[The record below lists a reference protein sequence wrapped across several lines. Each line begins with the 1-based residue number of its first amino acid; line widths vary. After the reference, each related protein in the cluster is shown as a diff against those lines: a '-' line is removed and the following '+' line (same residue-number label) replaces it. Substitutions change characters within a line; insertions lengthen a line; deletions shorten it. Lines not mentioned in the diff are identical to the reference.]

1 MAVSAFYQAPL
12 DQLVLDLR
20 HSTRVLRKAPAFAA
34 VAILSLAL
42 GIGAN
47 TAIFSIVNAVILKA
61 LPVRD
66 PERLVSLVLDKS
78 ARGKAAEPASYYTNP
93 IWEQIRDHQHVLD
106 GVSAYASQAFDIG
119 AGGEVQRVSGVFTSG
134 RFFDVLGV
142 RPWLGRTFTDDD
154 DCRGGG
160 SDGPVAVLGY
170 AFWRDRYGASPAA
183 IGSTLR
189 IEGHPFTIV
198 GVTPP
203 GFFGLEVGKS
213 FDVAVPIGTEP
224 LIRGRENSRLDARGA
239 WWLNVAGRLKP
250 GQTLAQAGAG
260 LRAMQPAIR
269 ESTVPEQSPIAEHFT
284 DPLGVSSASTGV
296 SWMREDYRP
305 ALFVLMAVVG
315 LVLTIACANL
325 ANLLLAR
332 ATTRRKEF
340 AVRLAVGASRG
351 RLVRQLLTESVL
363 LATAG
368 AVLGFAFA
376 HVASRAIVRGLSSSR
391 SPVFVDVSIDW
402 RVLVFTAGVTM
413 ATVVLFGMAPAI
425 RSTRV
430 SANEALKTGGR
441 GVASGWTRFN
451 LEKLLVSAQIA
462 LSLVLVFG
470 ASLFVRSFATLAT
483 LDPGFNASG
492 VVQAGAN
499 LARADIPQARRLL
512 VYEQI
517 AAALRAIPGV
527 ESVAAVQIP
536 PVRGDMLNSHV
547 RVDGFMPASQQDTRL
562 LSNRVSPGYFQV
574 MQTPFYAGR
583 DFSDR
588 DTVDSPRVVIINQ
601 AAVSRVFHGKSPI
614 GHVIN
619 VEVEHEVWEPLTVVG
634 VVRNTAYQSL
644 RETPPP
650 LMYSSLNQQ
659 TRPEPS
665 SPSRCALPAR
675 RRSRTRSRRPAGRS
689 TRTSPSSSACSRRS
703 SPTR

>member
-1 MAVSAFYQAPL
+1 
-12 DQLVLDLR
+12 
-20 HSTRVLRKAPAFAA
+20 
-34 VAILSLAL
+34 
-42 GIGAN
+42 
-47 TAIFSIVNAVILKA
+47 
-61 LPVRD
+61 
-66 PERLVSLVLDKS
+66 
-78 ARGKAAEPASYYTNP
+78 
-93 IWEQIRDHQHVLD
+93 
-106 GVSAYASQAFDIG
+106 
-119 AGGEVQRVSGVFTSG
+119 
-134 RFFDVLGV
+134 
-142 RPWLGRTFTDDD
+142 
-154 DCRGGG
+154 
-160 SDGPVAVLGY
+160 
-170 AFWRDRYGASPAA
+170 
-183 IGSTLR
+183 
-189 IEGHPFTIV
+189 
-198 GVTPP
+198 
-203 GFFGLEVGKS
+203 
-213 FDVAVPIGTEP
+213 
-224 LIRGRENSRLDARGA
+224 
-239 WWLNVAGRLKP
+239 
-250 GQTLAQAGAG
+250 
-260 LRAMQPAIR
+260 
-269 ESTVPEQSPIAEHFT
+269 
-284 DPLGVSSASTGV
+284 
-296 SWMREDYRP
+296 MREDYRP

-527 ESVAAVQIP
+527 QSVAAVQIP

-547 RVDGFMPASQQDTRL
+547 RVDGFTPTSQQDTRL
-562 LSNRVSPGYFQV
+562 LSNRVSAGYFQV

-588 DTVDSPRVVIINQ
+588 DTVNSPRVVIINQ
-601 AAVSRVFHGKSPI
+601 AAVSRFFHGKSP
-614 GHVIN
+614 N
-619 VEVEHEVWEPLTVVG
+619 
-634 VVRNTAYQSL
+634 
-644 RETPPP
+644 
-650 LMYSSLNQQ
+650 
-659 TRPEPS
+659 RP
-665 SPSRCALPAR
+665 CHR
-675 RRSRTRSRRPAGRS
+675 RGSRTRGLGTADGGRRGAQHRLPEPARDAAALDVLPSESANPAGNLHHLRAAHHRHDAARARGHGGRQGDRREHHLRAPHARDAARRLADS
-689 TRTSPSSSACSRRS
+689 GASAGHAARLLRGRRAC
-703 SPTR
+703 